1 MKIKKLSLKVQIALN
16 VLFLFIMLPLSLTI
30 FFVLKEDTLNRSTAE
45 LSNTTEL
52 IKSNIELYAESAVE
66 NHLRSIAEKAKDF
79 VEYEYNRFVRGEITE
94 ETAYSL
100 SREVLLDETFGKIG
114 TTGYLAGIDSNGV
127 LAIHPKSEG
136 VDASGFEF
144 MQKAIEMKEG
154 YLEYMWKNKGEAEER
169 SKAGY
174 LSYFA
179 PWDRIVW
186 ASSYTAEFMYLV
198 KVDLLKDMIEE
209 LLIGTDGYPIV
220 IDSSGGIVFHPHQPD
235 GNLFSDKTGSPVN
248 RELRQ
253 LVDSIGE
260 DVDANITGLFFCETD
275 GTERLLSAAY
285 IEVMDWYILTSLPTS
300 EVFTIVMRIG
310 RILVFVCLFTFVL
323 MNLVIFLVFRWLL
336 RPLHEIKTI
345 VTAVSKGDITRVVE
359 ITSHDETGMIAEQV
373 NTMTENVRGIL
384 HRMKGDVMTLNNSI
398 QELSS
403 SSSEISTTSNEQAS
417 AVKEIV
423 STMEDS
429 DSLSK
434 SVEKKIFE
442 VAQISDHLRSTVNSG
457 VNNVEESLVKMEEI
471 RISNHDTI
479 AGIRSL
485 SEKIEAIW
493 EIVTIINSIADQT
506 KIIAFN
512 AELEASAAGEA
523 GKNFQIVASEI
534 RRLANSTV
542 SSTSE
547 IKNKINEIQHSSD
560 RLITAS
566 EDGTN
571 KIEDGGKLTET
582 LHNTFE
588 EIMESAEI
596 SADSAMDISTSIRQQ
611 VLAFEQILLTL
622 KQISEGINNFVVSTK
637 STSEITQNLKTMSD
651 SMNGFLSS
659 YKTEVEEDERDWEHE
674 F

>member
-1 MKIKKLSLKVQIALN
+1 MKIKKLSLKMQIALN
-16 VLFLFIMLPLSLTI
+16 ILFLIVMLPLIMT
-30 FFVLKEDTLNRSTAE
+30 VYTTLKNHTESSSASE

-52 IKSNIELYAESAVE
+52 IKTNIELYAESAVE
-66 NHLRSIAEKAKDF
+66 NHLRSIAVKAKDL
-79 VEYEYNRFVRGEITE
+79 VEYQYNRYISGEISE
-94 ETAYSL
+94 EEAYAR
-100 SREVLLDETFGKIG
+100 SRDILLDETFGKIG
-114 TTGYLAGIDSNGV
+114 STGYLAAIDSNGI
-127 LAIHPKSEG
+127 LSIHPKSEG

-144 MQKAIEMKEG
+144 MQKAVEMKNG
-154 YLEYMWKNKGEAEER
+154 FLEYMWKNSGEDVER
-169 SKAGY
+169 QKVGY

-179 PWDRIVW
+179 PWDRIIW
-186 ASSYTAEFMYLV
+186 ASSYTSEFMYLI
-198 KVDLLKDMIEE
+198 KIDLLKETLKNIR
-209 LLIGTDGYPIV
+209 IGATGYPIV
-220 IDSSGGIVFHPHQPD
+220 IKSSGDIIYHPEITE
-235 GNLFSDKTGSPVN
+235 GNLFSDDAAGERNSGLK
-248 RELRQ
+248 Q
-253 LVDSIGE
+253 LIGQ
-260 DVDANITGLFFCETD
+260 VGTRPDANITGNYPEEID
-275 GTERLLSAAY
+275 GTERLASVSYL
-285 IEVMDWYILTSLPTS
+285 ELMDWYIISSISLD
-300 EVFTIVMRIG
+300 EVNNILDRIRRIMLIFVIVAFLG
-310 RILVFVCLFTFVL
+310 

-336 RPLHEIKTI
+336 KPLQEINS
-345 VTAVSKGDITRVVE
+345 VATAVSSGDITRVVE
-359 ITSHDETGMIAEQV
+359 VHSADEMGVIASQV
-373 NTMTENVRGIL
+373 NTMTGNIRGIVQ
-384 HRMKGDVMTLNNSI
+384 RMKEDVTILNSSI
-398 QELSS
+398 QDLSS

-434 SVEKKIFE
+434 GIEKKVSE
-442 VAQISDHLRSTVNSG
+442 VAAISDHLRDSVNKG
-457 VNNVEESLVKMEEI
+457 VNHVEESLVKMEEI
-471 RISNHDTI
+471 RVSNHDTI
-479 AGIRSL
+479 DGIRSL

-542 SSTSE
+542 TSTSE

-571 KIEDGGKLTET
+571 KIEEGGRLTET

-588 EIMESAEI
+588 EILESAGI
-596 SADSAMDISTSIRQQ
+596 SADSAKDISTSIKQQ

-651 SMNGFLSS
+651 GMKSFLSS
-659 YKTEVEEDERDWEHE
+659 YKTEMEEDEEEDYLQE
-674 F
+674 

>member
-16 VLFLFIMLPLSLTI
+16 ILFLCVMLPLSFTI
-30 FFVLKEDTLNRSTAE
+30 YYTLKKDTIQDSTAE
-45 LSNTTEL
+45 LSNTTAL
-52 IKSNIELYAESAVE
+52 IQSNIELYAQSAVE
-66 NHLRSIAEKAKDF
+66 NHLRSIAEKARQL
-79 VEYEYNRFVRGEITE
+79 VEYEYNRYRRGEIPE
-94 ETAYSL
+94 EEAYSE
-100 SREVLLDETFGKIG
+100 SRKILLDEDFGKIG
-114 TTGYLAGIDSNGV
+114 TTGYLAGIDSSGI

-144 MQKAIEMKEG
+144 MQKAVKMKNG
-154 YLEYMWKNKGEAEER
+154 YLEYMWQNKGEEEER
-169 SKAGY
+169 QKAGY
-174 LSYFA
+174 LSYFE
-179 PWDRIVW
+179 PWDRIIW
-186 ASSYTAEFMYLV
+186 ASSYTSEFMHLV
-198 KVDLLKDMIEE
+198 KEDLLKENLRE
-209 LLIGTDGYPIV
+209 LKIGSSGYPIV
-220 IDSSGGIVFHPHQPD
+220 IRSTGEIVFHPAAP
-235 GNLFSDKTGSPVN
+235 GKNLFTD
-248 RELRQ
+248 E
-253 LVDSIGE
+253 
-260 DVDANITGLFFCETD
+260 D
-275 GTERLLSAAY
+275 GTPANPGLKELVTRAAENRSGIVSGLYREEPGGDERLASAAY
-285 IEVMDWYILTSLPTS
+285 IEVMDWFIITNLSTDEIYG
-300 EVFTIVMRIG
+300 IVERIG
-310 RILVFVCLFTFVL
+310 KILIIFLLAAFVG
-323 MNLVIFLVFRWLL
+323 MNLVIFLVFRWFLT
-336 RPLHEIKTI
+336 PLHEINS
-345 VTAVSKGDITRVVE
+345 VAAAVSQGDITRSAEVS
-359 ITSHDETGMIAEQV
+359 SHDEMGVIAEKF
-373 NTMTENVRGIL
+373 NMMTGNVRGIL
-384 HRMKGDVMTLNNSI
+384 QRMKEDVEVLNSSI
-398 QELSS
+398 QDLSS

-434 SVEKKIFE
+434 GIEKKISE
-442 VAQISDHLRSTVNSG
+442 VAGISDHLRSIVNQG

-471 RISNHDTI
+471 RVSNHDTI

-512 AELEASAAGEA
+512 AELEASAAGDA

-571 KIEDGGKLTET
+571 KIEEGGSLTET
-582 LHNTFE
+582 LHSTFE

-596 SADSAMDISTSIRQQ
+596 SADSAKDISTSIRQQ

-622 KQISEGINNFVVSTK
+622 KQISEGINNFVISTK

-651 SMNGFLSS
+651 SMKGFLST
-659 YKTEVEEDERDWEHE
+659 YKTDVEDEEGLPD
-674 F
+674 